1 MLKTKIVYSI
11 LFALLIS
18 TLTFNINTAFSQKTP
33 VIYVDPSTITGLD
46 PSQTFTIEVKVA
58 NITNFYGVD
67 IQFRWDPSILEYV
80 SHTAKIPVETYPDG
94 ILHQPGITIM
104 DTADPTAGTYAL
116 AYACMDPAPAFNG
129 TGTAFN
135 MTFTVIDIGQ
145 CLLEIYGSQ
154 LSDKGGNPIVHD
166 VQNGYFSNYVPTE
179 AKISVS
185 PQSIIN
191 PSLVPC
197 KNFTININLENFV
210 DLFSFE
216 FWLGYDTLVLDTV
229 EVNVDPAFP
238 PPVEIQIVEPDGQ
251 IRVAANTSIPI
262 TGNLTIA
269 SITFHVTD
277 QGESV
282 IDLHNITLTDSWSEP
297 IPCEEPVDG
306 YFNNVLVAK
315 LYVYPPEIV
324 DPTLTPSSDFQ
335 IDIKM
340 QNIFNFYSYEF
351 GLAYDSNVITC
362 LGAIIHPTD
371 NDTNFHTEIIIHDAP
386 GNILVN
392 LTYHPP
398 AEPKSITAP
407 TTIVSIYFQ
416 AKNYGST
423 ALDLH
428 DTKIVKQSGEEI
440 PHEVEDGFFATLTRD
455 VAIIHVEPSRNM
467 TYPGRIINITVVAA
481 NLGDI
486 QETFN
491 VTTYYD
497 ENEIGTQTVIDL
509 PANQNITLVFP
520 WNTTGLQPCTNYTI
534 KAEATQVPY
543 EQNITNN
550 IYIDGYVKIKMIGD
564 VNGDGKIDIYDITT
578 AAGVYGSKEGDP
590 NWNPDADVAPQWGI
604 INIYDLVTI
613 ASRYGQT
620 CP

>member
-11 LFALLIS
+11 FFALLIS
-18 TLTFNINTAFSQKTP
+18 TLTFNINTAFSQETP
-33 VIYVDPSTITGLD
+33 VVYVDPSTITGLA
-46 PSQTFTIEVKVA
+46 PSETFTLEVIVA
-58 NITNFYGVD
+58 NVTDFYGVD
-67 IQFRWDPSILEYV
+67 IQFRWDPIILEYV

-94 ILHQPGITIM
+94 ILHQPGMMIV
-104 DTADPTAGTYAL
+104 DSADAVAGTYGL
-116 AYACMDPAPAFNG
+116 AYACMDPAPSFNG
-129 TGTAFN
+129 TGIAFS
-135 MTFTVIDIGQ
+135 MTFHVIGTGR
-145 CLLEIYGSQ
+145 CLLEIYGSE
-154 LSDKGGNPIVHD
+154 LSDKGGDPIAHD
-166 VQNGYFSNYVPTE
+166 VQNGYFINYVPSE
-179 AKISVS
+179 AEISVS
-185 PQSIIN
+185 PQSIID
-191 PSLVPC
+191 PTLVPC

-210 DLFSFE
+210 DLYSFE

-238 PPVEIQIVEPDGQ
+238 PPVEIQILEPDGQ
-251 IRVAANTSIPI
+251 VRVAAATSTPI
-262 TGNLTIA
+262 SGSLTIA

-282 IDLHNITLTDSWSEP
+282 IDLHNITLIDSWSEP
-297 IPCEEPVDG
+297 IPYGEPVDG

-324 DPTLTPSSDFQ
+324 DPTLTPGSDFQ

-340 QNIFNFYSYEF
+340 ENIFDFYSYEF

-362 LGAIIHPTD
+362 LGAVIHPPD
-371 NDTNFHTEIIIHDAP
+371 NDTNFNTQIIINDAT

-392 LTYHPP
+392 VTYHPP
-398 AEPKSITAP
+398 AEPKSITVP

-416 AKNYGST
+416 AKSYGST

-428 DTKIVKQSGEEI
+428 GTKIVKQSGEEI
-440 PHEVEDGFFATLTRD
+440 PHQVEDGFFATLTRD

-467 TYPGRIINITVVAA
+467 TYSGRMVNITVVAA

-486 QETFN
+486 EETFN
-491 VTTYYD
+491 VTAYYD

-520 WNTTGLQPCTNYTI
+520 WNTAGLQPCNNYTI
-534 KAEATQVPY
+534 KAEASQVPY
-543 EQNITNN
+543 EEDITNN
-550 IYIDGYVKIKMIGD
+550 VYIDGYVKIKMIGD
-564 VNGDGKIDIYDITT
+564 VNGDGKIDIYDITA

>member
-1 MLKTKIVYSI
+1 MLKTRIFYSI

-18 TLTFNINTAFSQKTP
+18 ALTFNIDIAFSQETP
-33 VIYVDPSTITGLD
+33 VIYVDPSTITGLA

-58 NITNFYGVD
+58 NITDFYGAD
-67 IQFRWDPSILEYV
+67 IQFKWDPLILEYV
-80 SHTAKIPVETYPDG
+80 SHTAKIPVEDYPDG
-94 ILHQPGITIM
+94 ILHEPGITIM
-104 DTADPTAGTYAL
+104 NTVDPVAGTYSL
-116 AYACMDPAPAFNG
+116 AYACLDPAPVFDG
-129 TGTAFN
+129 TGIAFN

-154 LSDKGGNPIVHD
+154 LSDKGGTPIVHD
-166 VQNGYFSNYVPTE
+166 VQNGHFNNYVPTE

-191 PSLVPC
+191 SALVPC
-197 KNFTININLENFV
+197 TNFTININLENFV
-210 DLFSFE
+210 DLSSFE

-229 EVNVDPAFP
+229 EVNVDPAFQ

-251 IRVAANTSIPI
+251 VHVTANTLTPI
-262 TGNLTIA
+262 TGSLTIA

-297 IPCEEPVDG
+297 IPYEEPVDG
-306 YFNNVLVAK
+306 YFNNILVAK
-315 LYVYPPEIV
+315 LYVYPPEII
-324 DPTLTPSSDFQ
+324 DPTLTPGSDFQ

-362 LGAIIHPTD
+362 LGAVIHPTD
-371 NDTNFHTEIIIHDAP
+371 NDTNFNTQIIINDAS
-386 GNILVN
+386 GNIVVN
-392 LTYHPP
+392 VTYHPP
-398 AEPKSITAP
+398 ATPKSITAP

-428 DTKIVKQSGEEI
+428 DTKIVKQSAEEI
-440 PHEVEDGFFATLTRD
+440 PHEVEDGFFATLIRD
-455 VAIIHVEPSRNM
+455 VAIIHVEPSRNV
-467 TYPGRIINITVVAA
+467 TYPERIINITVVAA

-486 QETFN
+486 EETFN
-491 VTTYYD
+491 VTAYYD
-497 ENEIGTQTVIDL
+497 ENKIGTQIVIDL

-520 WNTTGLQPCTNYTI
+520 WNTSGLQPCTNYTI

-564 VNGDGKIDIYDITT
+564 VNGDGKIDIYDITA

-590 NWNPDADVAPQWGI
+590 NWNPDVDVAPQWGI

>member
-1 MLKTKIVYSI
+1 MLKTKITYSI

-18 TLTFNINTAFSQKTP
+18 TLTFNINTAFSQETP
-33 VIYVDPSTITGLD
+33 VIYVDPSTITGLV

-58 NITNFYGVD
+58 NITDFYGID
-67 IQFRWDPSILEYV
+67 IQFKWDPTILEYTD
-80 SHTAKIPVETYPDG
+80 HTAKIPVETYPDG

-116 AYACMDPAPAFNG
+116 AYACMDPAPAFDG
-129 TGTAFN
+129 TGIAFE
-135 MTFTVIDIGQ
+135 MTFTVIDTGQ

-154 LSDKGGNPIVHD
+154 LSDKGGNPILHD

-185 PQSIIN
+185 PQSIID

-197 KNFTININLENFV
+197 NNFTININLENFV
-210 DLFSFE
+210 DLRSFE

-238 PPVEIQIVEPDGQ
+238 PPVEIQIVEPEGQ
-251 IRVAANTSIPI
+251 VRVAANTSTPI

-282 IDLHNITLTDSWSEP
+282 IDLHNITLVDSWSEP
-297 IPCEEPVDG
+297 IPYEEPVDG

-315 LYVYPPEIV
+315 LYVYPPEII
-324 DPTLTPSSDFQ
+324 DPTLTPGSDFQ

-340 QNIFNFYSYEF
+340 QNVFNFYSYEF

-371 NDTNFHTEIIIHDAP
+371 DDTNFHTEIITNDAS

-416 AKNYGST
+416 AKSYGST

-440 PHEVEDGFFATLTRD
+440 LHEVEDGFFATLTRD
-455 VAIIHVEPSRNM
+455 VAIIHVKPSPNM
-467 TYPGRIINITVVAA
+467 TYAGRMVNITVVAA

-486 QETFN
+486 EETFN
-491 VTTYYD
+491 VTAYYD

-509 PANQNITLVFP
+509 PANQNTTLVFT
-520 WNTTGLQPCTNYTI
+520 WDTTGLQPCTNYTI

-543 EQNITNN
+543 EQDIINN
-550 IYIDGYVKIKMIGD
+550 VYIDGYVKIKMIGD
-564 VNGDGKIDIYDITT
+564 VNGDGIIDIYDITA

-590 NWNPDADVAPQWGI
+590 NWNPEADVAPQWGI
-604 INIYDLVTI
+604 IDIYDMVTI

>member
-1 MLKTKIVYSI
+1 MLKTKITYSI

-18 TLTFNINTAFSQKTP
+18 TLTFNINKAFSQETP
-33 VIYVDPSTITGLD
+33 VIYVDPPTITGLV
-46 PSQTFTIEVKVA
+46 PPQTFTIEVKVA
-58 NITNFYGVD
+58 NITDFYGID
-67 IQFRWDPSILEYV
+67 IQFKWDPTILEYV
-80 SHTAKIPVETYPDG
+80 SHTAKIPVDTYPDG

-129 TGTAFN
+129 TGIAFE
-135 MTFTVIDIGQ
+135 MTFTVIDTGQ
-145 CLLEIYGSQ
+145 CFLEIYGSQ
-154 LSDKGGNPIVHD
+154 LSDKGGTPILHD

-185 PQSIIN
+185 PQSIID

-197 KNFTININLENFV
+197 NNFTININLENFV
-210 DLFSFE
+210 DLRSFE

-251 IRVAANTSIPI
+251 VLVAANTSTPI

-282 IDLHNITLTDSWSEP
+282 IDLHNITLVDSWSEP
-297 IPCEEPVDG
+297 IPYEEPEDG

-315 LYVYPPEIV
+315 LYVYPPEII
-324 DPTLTPSSDFQ
+324 DPTLTPGSDFQ

-340 QNIFNFYSYEF
+340 ENVFNFYSYEF

-371 NDTNFHTEIIIHDAP
+371 DDTNFHTEIITNDAS

-416 AKNYGST
+416 AKSYGST
-423 ALDLH
+423 VLDLH

-440 PHEVEDGFFATLTRD
+440 SHEVEDGFFATLTRD
-455 VAIIHVEPSRNM
+455 VAIIHVEPIRNM
-467 TYPGRIINITVVAA
+467 SYPGRMVNITVVAA

-486 QETFN
+486 EETFN
-491 VTTYYD
+491 VTAYYD

-509 PANQNITLVFP
+509 PANQNTTLVFT
-520 WNTTGLQPCTNYTI
+520 WDTTGLQPCTNYTI

-543 EQNITNN
+543 EQDIINN
-550 IYIDGYVKIKMIGD
+550 VYIDGYVKIKMIGD
-564 VNGDGKIDIYDITT
+564 VNGDGIIDIYDITA

-590 NWNPDADVAPQWGI
+590 NWNPEADVAPQWGI
-604 INIYDLVTI
+604 IDIYDMVTI